1 MLDRF
6 YRAVTSLIRKTTDPE
21 DAYRAM
27 KIVVSANESAKTGA
41 RVSINYE
48 D

>member
-1 MLDRF
+1 LDRF
-6 YRAVTSLIRKTTDPE
+6 HRAVTSFIRKTTDPE

-27 KIVVSANESAKTGA
+27 KIVVSANESSKTGC
-41 RVSINYE
+41 RVKIDYN